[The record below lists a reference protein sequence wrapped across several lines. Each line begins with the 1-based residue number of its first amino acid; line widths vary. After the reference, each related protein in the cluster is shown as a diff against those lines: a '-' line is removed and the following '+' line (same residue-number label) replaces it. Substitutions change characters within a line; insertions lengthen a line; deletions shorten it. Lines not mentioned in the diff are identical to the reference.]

1 VNRAIEEAARRLE
14 GESEELVTYL
24 NDEVVP
30 AIREHSTRGLRS
42 AANKLAK
49 FADYLEKTKKRRS

>member
-1 VNRAIEEAARRLE
+1 MNRAIEEAARRLE

-42 AANKLAK
+42 AANKLAM